1 MATNKR
7 IFYATQAF
15 SLTPVDVTGDS
26 IDVGTAYYPGGVQSL
41 GMNTNFN
48 LEKLYQLGQLDL
60 YEAVDNNP
68 QIEFTINKIFDGT
81 LPLFLLTMGGADH
94 STGTSL
100 VKGQNNRVNLTLG
113 IWKDTGDND
122 GNAGT
127 HAGVDSINTLSATG
141 LYASNFTFTFPA
153 DGNATEETTLVGN
166 HKEWGAGSIDGWE
179 FDPEDPTATIHS
191 KGITRRYKF
200 NTADGKLVMPTGMP
214 SGSPLSNVTVSFD
227 LGREPIYTLG
237 NYEPYLRYVN
247 FPVEVTTEITT
258 VAMDLDIGETYNLSP
273 DAYNCSSSGSSVTN
287 NETIKF
293 VICADQGEEL
303 EIDLGDANRLQSVN
317 YTGGDTGGGNVQ
329 VSYSYT
335 NSSSFKMTPAGSW
348 GLDAK
353 GS

>member
-15 SLTPVDVTGDS
+15 SLTPVSVVGDTVS
-26 IDVGTAYYPGGVQSL
+26 LGSALYPGGVQSL

-68 QIEFTINKIFDGT
+68 QVEFTINKIFDGT
-81 LPLFLLTMGGADH
+81 LPLFLIAMGGN
-94 STGTSL
+94 SQTSTSL
-100 VKGQNNRVNLTLG
+100 VQGQNNRVNLTLG
-113 IWKDTGDND
+113 IWKDTGDANGD
-122 GNAGT
+122 AGT
-127 HAGVDSINTLSATG
+127 HPDAQNVNTLSATG
-141 LYASNFTFTFPA
+141 LYASNFTFTFPT

-166 HKEWGAGSIDGWE
+166 HKAWGEGSVVGWP
-179 FDPEDPTATIHS
+179 FDANDPDATIHS

-200 NTADGKLVMPTGMP
+200 NKDATVLPTGMP
-214 SGSPLSNVTVSFD
+214 SGSPLTNVTVSFD

-237 NYEPYLRYVN
+237 AYEPYLRYVN

-258 VAMDLDIGETYNLSP
+258 VARDLDANYEISP
-273 DAYNCSSSGSSVTN
+273 GSYDCSTSGSSVTT
-287 NETIKF
+287 NEEIKL
-293 VICADQGEEL
+293 VICADGGSEL
-303 EIDLGDANRLQSVN
+303 EIDLGNANRLQSIN

-335 NSSSFKMTPAGSW
+335 NSSSFKMTAAGSW
-348 GLDAK
+348 TSDAK
-353 GS
+353 AT

>member
-1 MATNKR
+1 MAQNKR

-26 IDVGTAYYPGGVQSL
+26 ITEGSAYYPGGVQSL

-68 QIEFTINKIFDGT
+68 QVEFTINKIFDGT
-81 LPLFLLTMGGADH
+81 LPLFLITMGGSDQE
-94 STGTSL
+94 STSL

-113 IWKDTGDND
+113 IWKDTGDTD

-127 HAGVDSINTLSATG
+127 HEDVTSVNTLSATG
-141 LYASNFTFTFPA
+141 LYASNFTFTFPT

-166 HKEWGAGSIDGWE
+166 HKVWGSGSVDGWP
-179 FDPEDPTATIHS
+179 FDSADPDATIHS

-200 NTADGKLVMPTGMP
+200 NKASSIFPTGSMP
-214 SGSPLSNVTVSFD
+214 SGSPLTNVTVSFD

-237 NYEPYLRYVN
+237 DYEPYLRYVN

-258 VAMDLDIGETYNLSP
+258 VAMDLDNEYELSP
-273 DAYNCSSSGSSVTN
+273 NAYSCASSGSSVTI
-287 NETIKF
+287 NEPIKL
-293 VICADQGEEL
+293 VICADDGDEL
-303 EIDLGDANRLQSVN
+303 EIDLGNANRLQSVN

-335 NSSSFKMTPAGSW
+335 NSSSFKMTAEGSW
-348 GLDAK
+348 ASDAK
-353 GS
+353 GT